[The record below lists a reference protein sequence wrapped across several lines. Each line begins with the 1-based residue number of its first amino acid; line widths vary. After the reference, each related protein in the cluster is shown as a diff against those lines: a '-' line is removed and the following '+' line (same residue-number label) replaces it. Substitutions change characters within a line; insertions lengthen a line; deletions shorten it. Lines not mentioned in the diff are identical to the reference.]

1 MYHPYQ
7 NLEAKRIVKER
18 RQTADV
24 ARRLERARADRT
36 SLLSSLR
43 AKLDFLLDRPIL
55 PRRDSD
61 SRSQQTGIRSG
72 TGHRRRTT
80 GEAS

>member
-18 RQTADV
+18 RQTADM
-24 ARRLERARADRT
+24 ARRSERARADRT

-43 AKLDFLLDRPIL
+43 AKLDSLLGRPLL
-55 PRRDSD
+55 PRMDSD
-61 SRSQQTGIRSG
+61 PSSHHAAIRNG
-72 TGHRRRTT
+72 TGHPRRSS
-80 GEAS
+80 GEAI

>member
-18 RQTADV
+18 RETADV
-24 ARRLERARADRT
+24 ARRLERARADHT
-36 SLLSSLR
+36 SLLSSFR
-43 AKLDFLLDRPIL
+43 AKLDSLLDRPLI
-55 PRRDSD
+55 PRMDSD
-61 SRSQQTGIRSG
+61 TRSHQAAIRNG
-72 TGHRRRTT
+72 TGHPRRTS

>member
-24 ARRLERARADRT
+24 ARRLERTRADHT

-43 AKLDFLLDRPIL
+43 AKLDSLLDRPLL

-61 SRSQQTGIRSG
+61 PSSHHAAIRNG
-72 TGHRRRTT
+72 TGHP
-80 GEAS
+80 